1 MTYIEDTF
9 KKDKEFTFKIKG
21 GCWATWLPQQIRMVL
36 KACKHQARSTTTIAA
51 RVHKPFRMWLSPP
64 NNITIT
70 VRYTVVSKTKKITA
84 CDNRVVL

>member
-51 RVHKPFRMWLSPP
+51 RVHQ
-64 NNITIT
+64 TI
-70 VRYTVVSKTKKITA
+70 
-84 CDNRVVL
+84 

>member
-1 MTYIEDTF
+1 MSSKMTYIEDTF

-51 RVHKPFRMWLSPP
+51 RVHQTIWDGV
-64 NNITIT
+64 ITT
-70 VRYTVVSKTKKITA
+70 QQY
-84 CDNRVVL
+84 DNYRKVYRGFKN